1 MTKIATKKVSI
12 DISFLL
18 CYNMTARKERCKLDK
33 EMKGIIDV
41 EKTASGTSSV
51 MDFCETISEPIRKLR
66 ETQEIISSSSY
77 DATILERS
85 IALNQMACLYLKT
98 ITGSDKPEAEEV
110 KLQAGVCFKRYLF
123 DCLIDY
129 LMDTSDDYNIK
140 AEQTNAT
147 LKRMEELCNQAE
159 TIGFNAE
166 DEKTPENEAGLSCR
180 TALKNIHELAGIM
193 LSISGPNANDFIR
206 ETLPQG
212 MFISSME
219 SMVQS
224 LASGN
229 KEDQYL
235 AINQC
240 EALKNYAESVL
251 IVSKTEAKQQESTG
265 KAK

>member
-1 MTKIATKKVSI
+1 
-12 DISFLL
+12 
-18 CYNMTARKERCKLDK
+18 MTARKERGKLDK
-33 EMKGIIDV
+33 EIKETIDV

-51 MDFCETISEPIRKLR
+51 MDFCETISGLVILLKQAPEVINL
-66 ETQEIISSSSY
+66 SSY
-77 DATILERS
+77 DATKFEQS
-85 IALNQMACLYLKT
+85 IAYNQMACLYLKT

-110 KLQAGVCFKRYLF
+110 KLQAGVCFNRYLD
-123 DCLIDY
+123 DCLIYY

-219 SMVQS
+219 SMVES
-224 LASGN
+224 IASGN

-235 AINQC
+235 AINQY
-240 EALKNYAESVL
+240 ETLKNYAESVL
-251 IVSKTEAKQQESTG
+251 SKSKTEANPQASTG

>member
-1 MTKIATKKVSI
+1 
-12 DISFLL
+12 
-18 CYNMTARKERCKLDK
+18 
-33 EMKGIIDV
+33 MKGTIDV

-51 MDFCETISEPIRKLR
+51 MDFCETISKPIRSLR
-66 ETQEIISSSSY
+66 GTQEIRSLSSY

-110 KLQAGVCFKRYLF
+110 KLQAGVCFNRYLN
-123 DCLIDY
+123 DCVIYY

-193 LSISGPNANDFIR
+193 LSISGQNENDFIR
-206 ETLPQG
+206 ETLPQE

-219 SMVQS
+219 TMVQS
-224 LASGN
+224 IASGN

-235 AINQC
+235 AVNQY
-240 EALKNYAESVL
+240 ETLKNYAESVL
-251 IVSKTEAKQQESTG
+251 SMSKTEAKPQASTG

>member
-1 MTKIATKKVSI
+1 
-12 DISFLL
+12 
-18 CYNMTARKERCKLDK
+18 
-33 EMKGIIDV
+33 MKGAIDV

-51 MDFCETISEPIRKLR
+51 MDFCETISKPIRSLR
-66 ETQEIISSSSY
+66 GTQEIRSLSSY

-110 KLQAGVCFKRYLF
+110 KLQAGVCFNRYLN
-123 DCLIDY
+123 DCLIYY

-219 SMVQS
+219 SMVES
-224 LASGN
+224 IASGN

-235 AINQC
+235 AINQY
-240 EALKNYAESVL
+240 ETLKNYAESVL
-251 IVSKTEAKQQESTG
+251 SKSKTEANPQASTG

>member
-18 CYNMTARKERCKLDK
+18 CYNMTARNERCKLDK
-33 EMKGIIDV
+33 EIKETIDV

-51 MDFCETISEPIRKLR
+51 MDFCETISEPIRSLR
-66 ETQEIISSSSY
+66 GTQELISLSSY

-110 KLQAGVCFKRYLF
+110 KLQAGVCFNRYLNYWPYYF
-123 DCLIDY
+123 
-129 LMDTSDDYNIK
+129 MDTPDDYNIK

-212 MFISSME
+212 RFISSMK
-219 SMVQS
+219 SMVES
-224 LASGN
+224 IASGN

-235 AINQC
+235 AINQY
-240 EALKNYAESVL
+240 ETLKNYAESVL
-251 IVSKTEAKQQESTG
+251 SKSKTEANPQASTG

>member
-33 EMKGIIDV
+33 EMKGTIDV

-66 ETQEIISSSSY
+66 GTQEIISSTSY
-77 DATILERS
+77 DATS

-110 KLQAGVCFKRYLF
+110 KLQAGVCFKRYLY
-123 DCLIDY
+123 DCLIDC

-219 SMVQS
+219 SMAQS

-235 AINQC
+235 AINQY
-240 EALKNYAESVL
+240 ETLKNYAESVL
-251 IVSKTEAKQQESTG
+251 SKSKTEANPQASTG